1 MKPKNKLEGYF
12 IKKYN
17 ERMRLNN
24 QLEKENQ
31 ILR

>member
-17 ERMRLNN
+17 ERMRLSN
-24 QLEKENQ
+24 QIEKEN
-31 ILR
+31 